1 MGIDMDQQTLINAA
15 FMIATGVG
23 GWFARQIWENVQR
36 LQRDLHEIEVNL
48 PTNYVQKSDYT
59 ETMKRIE
66 VMFERIFDKLE
77 QKADR

>member
-1 MGIDMDQQTLINAA
+1 METQTIINVGLGIILTI
-15 FMIATGVG
+15 V

-36 LQRDLHEIEVNL
+36 IQRDLHEIEVDL
-48 PTNYVQKSDYT
+48 PTHYVQKSDYT

-66 VMFERIFDKLE
+66 IMFERIFDKLE

>member
-1 MGIDMDQQTLINAA
+1 METQTIINVGLGIILTI
-15 FMIATGVG
+15 V

-36 LQRDLHEIEVNL
+36 IQRDLHEIEVNL
-48 PTNYVQKSDYT
+48 PTHYVQKSDYT

-66 VMFERIFDKLE
+66 IMFERIFDKLE

>member
-1 MGIDMDQQTLINAA
+1 MDTQTLIN
-15 FMIATGVG
+15 VG
-23 GWFARQIWENVQR
+23 LGIILTIVGWFARQIWESVQR
-36 LQRDLHEIEVNL
+36 IQRDLHEIEVNL
-48 PTNYVQKSDYT
+48 PTHYVQKSDYS

>member
-1 MGIDMDQQTLINAA
+1 METQTIIN
-15 FMIATGVG
+15 IGLGVILTIV

-36 LQRDLHEIEVNL
+36 LQRDLHEVEVSL
-48 PTNYVQKSDYT
+48 PTHYVQKSDYT

-66 VMFERIFDKLE
+66 IMFERIFDKLE

>member
-1 MGIDMDQQTLINAA
+1 METQTIINVGLGIILTI
-15 FMIATGVG
+15 V

-36 LQRDLHEIEVNL
+36 LQLDLHEIEVDL
-48 PTNYVQKSDYT
+48 PTHYVQKSDYT

-66 VMFERIFDKLE
+66 IMFERIFDKLE

>member
-1 MGIDMDQQTLINAA
+1 METQTIINVGL
-15 FMIATGVG
+15 GVILTVV

-36 LQRDLHEIEVNL
+36 LQRDLHEIEVDL
-48 PTNYVQKSDYT
+48 PTHYVQKSDYT

-66 VMFERIFDKLE
+66 IMFERIFDKLE

>member
-1 MGIDMDQQTLINAA
+1 METQTIINVGLGIILTI
-15 FMIATGVG
+15 V

-36 LQRDLHEIEVNL
+36 LQRDLHEIEVDL
-48 PTNYVQKSDYT
+48 PTHYVQKSDYT

-66 VMFERIFDKLE
+66 IMFERIFDKLE

>member
-1 MGIDMDQQTLINAA
+1 METQTIINVGLGIILTI
-15 FMIATGVG
+15 V

-48 PTNYVQKSDYT
+48 PTHYVQKSDYT

-66 VMFERIFDKLE
+66 IMFERIFDKLE